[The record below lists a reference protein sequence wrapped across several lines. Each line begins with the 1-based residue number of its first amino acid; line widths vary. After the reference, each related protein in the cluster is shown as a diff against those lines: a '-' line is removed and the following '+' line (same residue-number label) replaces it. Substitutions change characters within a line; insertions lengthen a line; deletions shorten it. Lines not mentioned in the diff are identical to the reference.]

1 MRYAPG
7 TDLSKK
13 ALHILE
19 GFSLA
24 FRSIAPSFHPVDL
37 CVGIAGALLLRLSVY
52 VKSKNAKKY
61 RKNTEYGS
69 ARWGKPEDIA
79 PYIDPVFAPNHLPGP
94 GHPPRRSTR
103 CAGAGTP

>member
-1 MRYAPG
+1 MKRVSIKKMILPNIPYAFFALLFTKLGQGIRYAPG
-7 TDLSKK
+7 SDITGK

-24 FRSIAPSFHPVDL
+24 FRSLVPSFHPVDL
-37 CVGIAGALLLRLSVY
+37 CIGVAGALLLRLSVY

-69 ARWGKPEDIA
+69 ARWGA
-79 PYIDPVFAPNHLPGP
+79 YYQL
-94 GHPPRRSTR
+94 
-103 CAGAGTP
+103 